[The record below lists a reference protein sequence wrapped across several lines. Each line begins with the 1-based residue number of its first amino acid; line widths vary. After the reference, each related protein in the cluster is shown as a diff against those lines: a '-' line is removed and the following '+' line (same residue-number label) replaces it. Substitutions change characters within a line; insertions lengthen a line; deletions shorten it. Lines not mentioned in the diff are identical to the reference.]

1 MREGEV
7 VRTFRVDGADTI
19 FRYPRLDHLS
29 KGDSTRSAGGW
40 HVRVCAGNLLRAGGP
55 TVDQAE
61 PNPAGMSSVSP
72 KKVLDDFPTPF
83 GEVHFQVV
91 SPVVVKGSKIRQ
103 IVDRIGSNCTGHL
116 QRGRRAR

>member
-1 MREGEV
+1 MRT
-7 VRTFRVDGADTI
+7 VRIRFFGI
-19 FRYPRLDHLS
+19 LDWITCLRATAP
-29 KGDSTRSAGGW
+29 GPLAAGMSGS
-40 HVRVCAGNLLRAGGP
+40 AGNLLRAGGP